1 MKRSF
6 CRALCALLCCVLLL
20 DISACAKQDSA
31 SSEPPVETQQTETIA
46 ETEGEK
52 GQGQPLSEEET
63 TYRKDETY
71 HFKETST
78 HDNIEE
84 IVDNVFRSD
93 DDSFVKGTYER
104 HYSERYTVKGTR
116 VANGDGTFT
125 QTGTIR
131 DEDGHLESS
140 WELVYADENASNAPR
155 NADMIIQQDAYGNI
169 VSVCGSNE
177 TQNEDINPEYFTEN
191 WKDNRK
197 PYNTHQ
203 VEDRNVNM
211 ISFRDL
217 MNLHDGNGELI
228 RVFDDSFIWNDDGS
242 ITSTNSAE
250 YFQAYDGCSKGY
262 KVRSTSKNWADGTT
276 SELQEVV
283 HDCDENGALIRIFE
297 NEFIWNDD
305 GSITSTN
312 SAEYFQDYED
322 YLKGYKMNQITKTRA
337 DGTTSESIG
346 DFTEPDGINTKEHYI
361 RNEDGTEETHI
372 ETRKDGSLI
381 RIMELNHVQ
390 NADGGTTS
398 IESAEY
404 FQDYEDYLKGYKMN
418 QITKTRADGTTSELI
433 SYFTEPD
440 GSKVVESTIRNDDGT
455 EETWNIKHYDEKEA
469 LIWFQEVN
477 TMWNADGSTTRTDF
491 VEYLQDYE
499 DILKGY
505 KLKQITKTRA
515 DGTTYEFHE
524 EYTYPDGICYKS
536 GFTTNANGAKEN
548 YFEEWKDGKK
558 VSK

>member
-1 MKRSF
+1 MKRYF
-6 CRALCALLCCVLLL
+6 CLEMCALLCCVLLL
-20 DISACAKQDSA
+20 GISACTRQDFP
-31 SSEPPVETQQTETIA
+31 SSEPPVESQQTEATA
-46 ETEGEK
+46 ETMGEN
-52 GQGQPLSEEET
+52 GQEQKSS
-63 TYRKDETY
+63 KDEPY
-71 HFKETST
+71 HLKETST

-93 DDSFVKGTYER
+93 DDSFVEGTYER
-104 HYSERYTVKGTR
+104 RYSERYTVKGTR
-116 VANGDGTFT
+116 VANDDGTFT
-125 QTGTIR
+125 QTGTIT
-131 DEDGHLESS
+131 DEDGHLESN
-140 WELVYADENASNAPR
+140 WELVYADGNASNAPQ

-169 VSVCGSNE
+169 VSVCRSNE

-203 VEDRNVNM
+203 VEDRNINM
-211 ISFRDL
+211 ISFRNL
-217 MNLHDGNGELI
+217 MNLYDGNGDLI
-228 RVFDDSFIWNDDGS
+228 RVFDDSFVWNADGS

-262 KVRSTSKNWADGTT
+262 KVRTTSKDWADGTT
-276 SELQEVV
+276 
-283 HDCDENGALIRIFE
+283 F
-297 NEFIWNDD
+297 
-305 GSITSTN
+305 
-312 SAEYFQDYED
+312 
-322 YLKGYKMNQITKTRA
+322 
-337 DGTTSESIG
+337 ESIG
-346 DFTEPDGINTKEHYI
+346 D
-361 RNEDGTEETHI
+361 
-372 ETRKDGSLI
+372 
-381 RIMELNHVQ
+381 
-390 NADGGTTS
+390 
-398 IESAEY
+398 
-404 FQDYEDYLKGYKMN
+404 
-418 QITKTRADGTTSELI
+418 
-433 SYFTEPD
+433 FTEPD

-469 LIWFQEVN
+469 LIWFQEAN
-477 TMWNADGSTTRTDF
+477 TMWNADGSTTRTNF

-505 KLKQITKTRA
+505 KMNQITKTKA

>member
-1 MKRSF
+1 MKRYF
-6 CRALCALLCCVLLL
+6 CLEMCALLCCVLLL
-20 DISACAKQDSA
+20 GISACTRQDFP
-31 SSEPPVETQQTETIA
+31 SSEPPVESQQTEATA
-46 ETEGEK
+46 ETMGEN
-52 GQGQPLSEEET
+52 GQEQKSS
-63 TYRKDETY
+63 KDETY
-71 HFKETST
+71 HLKETST

-93 DDSFVKGTYER
+93 DDSFVEGTYER
-104 HYSERYTVKGTR
+104 RYSERYTVKGTR
-116 VANGDGTFT
+116 VANDDGTFT
-125 QTGTIR
+125 QTGTIT
-131 DEDGHLESS
+131 DEDGHLESN
-140 WELVYADENASNAPR
+140 WELVYADGDASNAPR

-197 PYNTHQ
+197 PFNTHQ
-203 VEDRNVNM
+203 VEDRIINM

-217 MNLHDGNGELI
+217 MNLYDGNGDLI
-228 RVFDDSFIWNDDGS
+228 RVFDDSFVWNDDGS
-242 ITSTNSAE
+242 ITSTNSTE
-250 YFQAYDGCSKGY
+250 YFQDYDGCSKGY
-262 KVRSTSKNWADGTT
+262 KVRVTSKDW
-276 SELQEVV
+276 
-283 HDCDENGALIRIFE
+283 
-297 NEFIWNDD
+297 
-305 GSITSTN
+305 
-312 SAEYFQDYED
+312 
-322 YLKGYKMNQITKTRA
+322 
-337 DGTTSESIG
+337 
-346 DFTEPDGINTKEHYI
+346 
-361 RNEDGTEETHI
+361 
-372 ETRKDGSLI
+372 
-381 RIMELNHVQ
+381 
-390 NADGGTTS
+390 
-398 IESAEY
+398 
-404 FQDYEDYLKGYKMN
+404 
-418 QITKTRADGTTSELI
+418 ADGTTSELI
-433 SYFTEPD
+433 SYFTEQD

-505 KLKQITKTRA
+505 KMNQITKTKA

>member
-52 GQGQPLSEEET
+52 GQGQPLSEKET

-125 QTGTIR
+125 QAGTIR

-211 ISFRDL
+211 ISFRGL

-262 KVRSTSKNWADGTT
+262 KVRITSKNWADGTT
-276 SELQEVV
+276 SEYQEVV
-283 HDCDENGALIRIFE
+283 HDCDENGALIRIIE
-297 NEFIWNDD
+297 QSHVQNAD
-305 GSITSTN
+305 GGTTSTE

-381 RIMELNHVQ
+381 RIIELNHVQ

-398 IESAEY
+398 TESAEY
-404 FQDYEDYLKGYKMN
+404 FQDYEDCLKGYKM
-418 QITKTRADGTTSELI
+418 
-433 SYFTEPD
+433 
-440 GSKVVESTIRNDDGT
+440 
-455 EETWNIKHYDEKEA
+455 
-469 LIWFQEVN
+469 
-477 TMWNADGSTTRTDF
+477 
-491 VEYLQDYE
+491 
-499 DILKGY
+499 
-505 KLKQITKTRA
+505 KQIKKDRA
-515 DGTTYEFHE
+515 DGTTYEFHG
-524 EYTYPDGICYKS
+524 EYWYPDGRYSKA

>member
-6 CRALCALLCCVLLL
+6 CRVLCILLCCVLLL
-20 DISACAKQDSA
+20 GISACARQDIA
-31 SSEPPVETQQTETIA
+31 SSEPPVESQQTEATA
-46 ETEGEK
+46 ETMGEN
-52 GQGQPLSEEET
+52 GQEQKSS
-63 TYRKDETY
+63 KDETY
-71 HFKETST
+71 HLKETST

-93 DDSFVKGTYER
+93 DDSFVEGTYER
-104 HYSERYTVKGTR
+104 RYSERYTVKGTR
-116 VANGDGTFT
+116 VANDDGTFT
-125 QTGTIR
+125 QTGTIT
-131 DEDGHLESS
+131 DEDGHLESN
-140 WELVYADENASNAPR
+140 WELVYADGDASNAPR
-155 NADMIIQQDAYGNI
+155 NADIIIQQDAYGNI

-191 WKDNRK
+191 WIDDRK

-203 VEDRNVNM
+203 VDDRNINM

-217 MNLHDGNGELI
+217 MNLYDGNGDLI
-228 RVFDDSFIWNDDGS
+228 GVFDNSFVWNADGS

-262 KVRSTSKNWADGTT
+262 KVRITSKDWADGTT

-283 HDCDENGALIRIFE
+283 HDCDKNGALIRIIE
-297 NEFIWNDD
+297 QSHIQNND
-305 GSITSTN
+305 GGTTSTE

-346 DFTEPDGINTKEHYI
+346 EFTEPNGINTKEHYI
-361 RNEDGTEETHI
+361 QNEDGTDETHI
-372 ETRKDGSLI
+372 ETRKDGVLI
-381 RIMELNHVQ
+381 RIIEQSHVQ
-390 NADGGTTS
+390 
-398 IESAEY
+398 
-404 FQDYEDYLKGYKMN
+404 
-418 QITKTRADGTTSELI
+418 
-433 SYFTEPD
+433 
-440 GSKVVESTIRNDDGT
+440 
-455 EETWNIKHYDEKEA
+455 
-469 LIWFQEVN
+469 
-477 TMWNADGSTTRTDF
+477 NADGSTTRTDF

-524 EYTYPDGICYKS
+524 EDTYPDGICYKS
-536 GFTTNANGAKEN
+536 GFTTDANGAKEN

>member
-6 CRALCALLCCVLLL
+6 CRVLCILLCCVLLL
-20 DISACAKQDSA
+20 GISACTRQDFP
-31 SSEPPVETQQTETIA
+31 SSEPPVESQQTEAIA
-46 ETEGEK
+46 ETVGENVLE
-52 GQGQPLSEEET
+52 QPLIEKEAT
-63 TYRKDETY
+63 CRKDETY
-71 HFKETST
+71 HLKETST

-93 DDSFVKGTYER
+93 DDSFVEGTYER
-104 HYSERYTVKGTR
+104 RYSERYTVKGTR
-116 VANGDGTFT
+116 VANDDGTFT
-125 QTGTIR
+125 QTGTIT
-131 DEDGHLESS
+131 DEDGHLESN
-140 WELVYADENASNAPR
+140 WELVYADGDASNAPR

-191 WKDNRK
+191 WIDDRK

-203 VEDRNVNM
+203 VEDRNINM

-217 MNLHDGNGELI
+217 MNLYDGNGDLI
-228 RVFDDSFIWNDDGS
+228 RVFDDSFVWNDDGS
-242 ITSTNSAE
+242 TTSTESAE
-250 YFQAYDGCSKGY
+250 Y
-262 KVRSTSKNWADGTT
+262 
-276 SELQEVV
+276 L
-283 HDCDENGALIRIFE
+283 
-297 NEFIWNDD
+297 
-305 GSITSTN
+305 
-312 SAEYFQDYED
+312 QDYED
-322 YLKGYKMNQITKTRA
+322 ILKGFK
-337 DGTTSESIG
+337 
-346 DFTEPDGINTKEHYI
+346 
-361 RNEDGTEETHI
+361 
-372 ETRKDGSLI
+372 
-381 RIMELNHVQ
+381 
-390 NADGGTTS
+390 
-398 IESAEY
+398 
-404 FQDYEDYLKGYKMN
+404 LK

-433 SYFTEPD
+433 SYFTEQD

-469 LIWFQEVN
+469 LIWFQEAN
-477 TMWNADGSTTRTDF
+477 TMWNADGSTTRTNF

-505 KLKQITKTRA
+505 KMNQITKTKA

>member
-6 CRALCALLCCVLLL
+6 CRGLCILLCCVLLL
-20 DISACAKQDSA
+20 GISACARQDLA
-31 SSEPPVETQQTETIA
+31 SSEPPVESQQTEATA
-46 ETEGEK
+46 ETMGEN
-52 GQGQPLSEEET
+52 GQEQKSS
-63 TYRKDETY
+63 KDETY
-71 HFKETST
+71 HLKETST

-93 DDSFVKGTYER
+93 DDSFVEGTYER
-104 HYSERYTVKGTR
+104 RYSERYTVKDTR
-116 VANGDGTFT
+116 VANDDGTFT
-125 QTGTIR
+125 QTGTIT
-131 DEDGHLESS
+131 DEDGHLESN
-140 WELVYADENASNAPR
+140 WELVYADGDASNAPQ

-191 WKDNRK
+191 WIDDRK

-203 VEDRNVNM
+203 VEDRNINM

-217 MNLHDGNGELI
+217 MNLYDGNGDLI
-228 RVFDDSFIWNDDGS
+228 RVFDDSFVWNDDGS
-242 ITSTNSAE
+242 ITSTNSTE

-262 KVRSTSKNWADGTT
+262 KVRTTSKDWADGTT

-283 HDCDENGALIRIFE
+283 HDCDENGALIRI
-297 NEFIWNDD
+297 
-305 GSITSTN
+305 
-312 SAEYFQDYED
+312 
-322 YLKGYKMNQITKTRA
+322 
-337 DGTTSESIG
+337 
-346 DFTEPDGINTKEHYI
+346 
-361 RNEDGTEETHI
+361 I
-372 ETRKDGSLI
+372 EQS
-381 RIMELNHVQ
+381 HVQ

-398 IESAEY
+398 TESAEY

-418 QITKTRADGTTSELI
+418 QITKT
-433 SYFTEPD
+433 
-440 GSKVVESTIRNDDGT
+440 K
-455 EETWNIKHYDEKEA
+455 
-469 LIWFQEVN
+469 
-477 TMWNADGSTTRTDF
+477 
-491 VEYLQDYE
+491 
-499 DILKGY
+499 
-505 KLKQITKTRA
+505 A